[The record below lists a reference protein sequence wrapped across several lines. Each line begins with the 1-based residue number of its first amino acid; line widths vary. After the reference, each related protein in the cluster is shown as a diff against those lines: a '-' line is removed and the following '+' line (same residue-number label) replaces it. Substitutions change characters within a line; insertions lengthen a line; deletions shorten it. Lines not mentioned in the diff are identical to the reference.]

1 MSIAQVKLGRM
12 KDCVADDDIAAL
24 IMTAVRP
31 TADSGGNRPENTHG
45 TISDD
50 SVDITFWPTVATA
63 LQIVQIHASASTDG
77 MFVR

>member
-1 MSIAQVKLGRM
+1 MKEMSIAQVKLGRM
-12 KDCVADDDIAAL
+12 KDCVADDDSAAL
-24 IMTAVRP
+24 TEVRP

-63 LQIVQIHASASTDG
+63 LHMVQIHALTDG